1 MDPVVENGIGKLLQY
16 ITRVLLLMSKNIIN
30 LINKM
35 ELSKKAM
42 PFSLRDGRFNQ
53 TSTHTH
59 SSAHHFRDIYCH
71 GYYYFYFVSEA
82 PVEVTQQINRVV
94 EKLLKEW

>member
-1 MDPVVENGIGKLLQY
+1 MDPVVENGIEKLLQY
-16 ITRVLLLMSKNIIN
+16 ITRVLLLMSKDIIN

-35 ELSKKAM
+35 ELSKKQCH
-42 PFSLRDGRFNQ
+42 FSLRDGRFNQ

-71 GYYYFYFVSEA
+71 GYYYFYFAQRSA
-82 PVEVTQQINRVV
+82 GGSDSTNKQSG
-94 EKLLKEW
+94 